1 MSDLSRHRRY
11 FLWLGVVGA
20 AALALALLLV
30 PSGAWIALDQRR
42 SSLRTTADGVAAWS
56 RSLDQLG
63 PRVAPRYGS
72 LTDEPPRGAGLVILE
87 PILQPTAAE
96 VRKILGWVRQGGVLL
111 YSPGPGGP
119 IMDSL
124 GLSLEIQMAGPGFFL
139 PLRERESLLPNRWTD
154 GVAERP
160 TASDR
165 SVEADST
172 RALTWV
178 PLSFVD
184 DSIDVTL
191 AWLPEGLGGVLVL
204 ADAEELA
211 NQTVGSSSLAIV
223 VTRAIV
229 DLLAPADTLFF
240 SEYHQKL
247 DGRRG
252 FLREAYG
259 LAASSPLGR
268 VALYLAGAGVLLF
281 LLSGRRFGSPL
292 QEPEADRRSPLE
304 HVEALGQIYRTS
316 GSHGRVARRLVR
328 GAARRMALQSHG
340 AEPEAEILRG
350 WASKPE
356 LAAHARTALE
366 ALEADPPDLVAL
378 STSLDA
384 IVTEPTSR
392 VPRP

>member
-1 MSDLSRHRRY
+1 M
-11 FLWLGVVGA
+11 
-20 AALALALLLV
+20 
-30 PSGAWIALDQRR
+30 
-42 SSLRTTADGVAAWS
+42 
-56 RSLDQLG
+56 
-63 PRVAPRYGS
+63 
-72 LTDEPPRGAGLVILE
+72 LE
-87 PILQPTAAE
+87 PVLPPSAAE
-96 VRKILGWVRQGGVLL
+96 VREILGWVRQGGVLV
-111 YSPGPGGP
+111 YSPGPGGL

-124 GLSLEIQMAGPGFFL
+124 GLSVEVQAPGPGLFL
-139 PLRERESLLPNRWTD
+139 DPLERESLLPNRWTD

-160 TASDR
+160 TASDW

-204 ADAEELA
+204 PDAEELA
-211 NQTVGSSSLAIV
+211 NRTVGSSSLAIV

-229 DLLAPADTLFF
+229 DLLEPADTVFF
-240 SEYHQKL
+240 SEYHQGL

-252 FLREAYG
+252 FLREAIG

-268 VALYLAGAGVLLF
+268 VTLYLAAAGALLF

-292 QEPEADRRSPLE
+292 QEAEADRRSPLE
-304 HVEALGQIYRTS
+304 HVEALGRIYRTS
-316 GSHGRVARRLVR
+316 RSHGRVARRLVR
-328 GAARRMALQSHG
+328 GAARRMALQSYG
-340 AEPEAEILRG
+340 AKPESEILRE

-356 LAAHARTALE
+356 LAAHAHTALE

-384 IVTEPTSR
+384 IVTEPTPR
-392 VPRP
+392 VLRP